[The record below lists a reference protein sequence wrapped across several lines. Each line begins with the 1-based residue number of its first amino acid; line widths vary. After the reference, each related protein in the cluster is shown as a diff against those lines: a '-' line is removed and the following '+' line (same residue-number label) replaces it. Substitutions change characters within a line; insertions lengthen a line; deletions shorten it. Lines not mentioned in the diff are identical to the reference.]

1 MQIVS
6 IKPRVDILI
15 SVKIDFKTNIT
26 SDKQGNFVM
35 IKWSIHQR
43 DIKVINM
50 YLMYN
55 VTTNA

>member
-15 SVKIDFKTNIT
+15 LVKIDFKTNII

-35 IKWSIHQR
+35 IKQSIHQR
-43 DIKVINM
+43 DIKVIN
-50 YLMYN
+50 N
-55 VTTNA
+55 VYDV